1 MMRTGG
7 NVAIISRL
15 GRVVTGQSRA
25 FGKKAK
31 KGQQQQHEE
40 EAVPMKAV
48 SRPAAPPPVP
58 KYAVDGSKLDS
69 RTATGGGSCSPKEIG
84 VVMAE
89 AVSEATL
96 KQVLSEAAEG
106 KTDDDLFR
114 ALTTANADG
123 PVSLRVSAVT
133 PSTAIAILEA
143 CAIKRVRSFPDLARI
158 SAILLRPGNPRMTAE
173 EATSLLRLYT
183 FMGSINEPL
192 ALACANSVIPLLP
205 QMSWH
210 DIAAVARDMARHRAR
225 PRTFFDII
233 LTRAAAEIGAIDSK
247 DIFSLW
253 HTMCY
258 LRLPYPEE
266 DRGRLADEVVKRARE
281 GTADLEDIIDAAY
294 ACSMM
299 SLQALKEGGYQHR
312 TLRPLVEEIITR
324 LEAGGVGDS
333 WFVEHR
339 AAHNRLLLIR
349 SPSGNAKIALR
360 RVHRID
366 VEADRAVEKYP
377 EDAHP
382 LRLPK
387 SITQLSLILRKL
399 KVAHFVRARR
409 GPFTFDILE
418 RDRRLIWECNNFDR
432 YYGSSF
438 DKLAPRRLEER
449 ILKAMG
455 YRIVQVPFWHWRRV
469 TLKSRRIDMIR
480 MSRFIALRDFR
491 ERHMA
496 QGDADQYSDPTK
508 FNARECALDSNS
520 FQYIGE
526 NFFKSQKPSK
536 AWMLSGAGLKLQKLP
551 TRITL

>member
-69 RTATGGGSCSPKEIG
+69 GSATGGGSCSPKETG

-96 KQVLSEAAEG
+96 KQVLSEAADG

-192 ALACANSVIPLLP
+192 ALACANSVVPLLP

-233 LTRAAAEIGAIDSK
+233 LTRAATEIGAIDSK

-258 LRLPYPEE
+258 LRIPCPEE

-312 TLRPLVEEIITR
+312 TLRPLVEQIIAC
-324 LEAGGVGDS
+324 LEAGGIGDS

-339 AAHNRLLLIR
+339 AAHRRLLLVR
-349 SPSGNAKIALR
+349 AHLRYCLREDLYVPLSENAKMALR

-438 DKLAPRRLEER
+438 DKLATRRLEER

-508 FNARECALDSNS
+508 VGGPRFDPRRMYFLC
-520 FQYIGE
+520 
-526 NFFKSQKPSK
+526 
-536 AWMLSGAGLKLQKLP
+536 
-551 TRITL
+551 